1 MKKLKIN
8 MNEAFKLRNKIKAK
22 ISELSYSILRAQLF
36 VDPDLTEEESLRA
49 FDGEQFDSVV
59 TKAERLMDFL
69 CDLNTAIDKANV
81 TNRANLNAL
90 ETLKV
95 KSNLNRDILSIIRS
109 SSVFQTNVNSV
120 TGETTKIRLRQIF
133 SNSAIYIEK
142 EKSFSRQKEE
152 LEQQVAIS
160 NSNTIFELEV
170 DEQVY
175 DSIFE

>member
-1 MKKLKIN
+1 MKNLTLN

-22 ISELSYSILRAQLF
+22 ISDLSSSIVSAQLF

-49 FDGEQFDSVV
+49 FDGEQFDNVV
-59 TKAERLMDFL
+59 SKAERLMDFL
-69 CDLNTAIDKANV
+69 CNLNTAIDKANV

-95 KSNLNRDILSIIRS
+95 KSNLNRDILSAIRS
-109 SSVFQTNVNSV
+109 SSVFQTQINSV
-120 TGETTKIRLRQIF
+120 TGETKKTRLRQIF
-133 SNSAIYIEK
+133 SDSSIYIEK
-142 EKSFSRQKEE
+142 EKSFSKQKEK
-152 LEQQVAIS
+152 LEQQIAIS
-160 NSNTIFELEV
+160 NSSTTFDLEV